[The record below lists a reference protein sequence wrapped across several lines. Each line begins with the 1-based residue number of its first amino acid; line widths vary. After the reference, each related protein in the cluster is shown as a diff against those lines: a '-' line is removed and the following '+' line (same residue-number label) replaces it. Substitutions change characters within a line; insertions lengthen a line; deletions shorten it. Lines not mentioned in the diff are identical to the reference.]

1 MSKDLYND
9 PFKDPIVRRIIAKER
24 YRRRRIDAIAYGE
37 SEEELHKLYNERY
50 NIFLAAD
57 KMPIHPLMKVIFSSM
72 ASDVKLDVLLFKVRK
87 DFEEQV
93 SRIIT
98 RIDSMEDEIKTMK
111 ENQNANL
118 RSVRE

>member
-1 MSKDLYND
+1 MSIDLYDD

-24 YRRRRIDAIAYGE
+24 EIRRRIDAAADGW
-37 SEEELHKLYNERY
+37 SEKELHKLYNERY
-50 NIFLAAD
+50 NIFLAAE

-72 ASDVKLDVLLFKVRK
+72 ASDVKLEVLLFKVTK

-98 RIDSMEDEIKTMK
+98 RIDTMEDEIK
-111 ENQNANL
+111 L
-118 RSVRE
+118 

>member
-1 MSKDLYND
+1 MSTNLYDD
-9 PFKDPIVRRIIAKER
+9 PFKDPIVRRMISKER
-24 YRRRRIDAIAYGE
+24 DLRRRIDAIAHGK

-50 NIFLAAD
+50 NIFLAAE
-57 KMPIHPLMKVIFSSM
+57 KMPIHPLMKVIFSGM

-98 RIDSMEDEIKTMK
+98 RIDSMEDEMKTMK

-118 RSVRE
+118 Q

>member
-1 MSKDLYND
+1 MPWTFN
-9 PFKDPIVRRIIAKER
+9 FIAFTKER
-24 YRRRRIDAIAYGE
+24 DLRRRIDAIGHGE

-50 NIFLAAD
+50 NIFLVAE

-72 ASDVKLDVLLFKVRK
+72 ASYVRLDVLLFKVRK

-98 RIDSMEDEIKTMK
+98 RIDSMEDEMKTMK

-118 RSVRE
+118 Q

>member
-1 MSKDLYND
+1 MSTNLYND

-24 YRRRRIDAIAYGE
+24 ELRLRIDAIAHGE
-37 SEEELHKLYNERY
+37 SEAELHKLYNERY
-50 NIFLAAD
+50 NIFLAAE

-72 ASDVKLDVLLFKVRK
+72 ASEVKLDVLLFKVRK

-93 SRIIT
+93 SQIIT
-98 RIDSMEDEIKTMK
+98 RMDSMEGEMKTMK

-118 RSVRE
+118 Q

>member
-1 MSKDLYND
+1 MSTNLYND

-24 YRRRRIDAIAYGE
+24 ELRLRIDAIAHGE
-37 SEEELHKLYNERY
+37 SEAELHKLYNERY
-50 NIFLAAD
+50 NIFLAAE

-72 ASDVKLDVLLFKVRK
+72 ASEVKLDVLLFKVRK

-93 SRIIT
+93 SQIVT
-98 RIDSMEDEIKTMK
+98 RMDSMEDEMKTMK

-118 RSVRE
+118 Q

>member
-87 DFEEQV
+87 DFEEQ
-93 SRIIT
+93 
-98 RIDSMEDEIKTMK
+98 EDEIKTMK